1 MPKTFF
7 NTAVNTVAKGL
18 EQLMMILVVAM
29 MLALFWQVF
38 TRFVIKVPSTW
49 TEEIARYTFIYMVMI
64 GAALGVKHSAHFGVT
79 MLSDKLHGRAR
90 DIYQRFVINGIILV
104 CAGFLFYY
112 GFEFTRLYGLNRVS
126 PTFLVPMA
134 WVFVI
139 VPVSAILMALF
150 AVQNIVYGDFSKD
163 PHAYDLGDEIY

>member
-1 MPKTFF
+1 MPQNFF
-7 NTAVNTVAKGL
+7 NAAVNNVAKVL
-18 EQLMMILVVAM
+18 EQLMMVLVVAM

-126 PTFLVPMA
+126 PTLKTGGRPTRN
-134 WVFVI
+134 WRR
-139 VPVSAILMALF
+139 PGPRR
-150 AVQNIVYGDFSKD
+150 GDPRHLDHRFR
-163 PHAYDLGDEIY
+163 PRWAP